1 MRRLS
6 DGTPVL
12 AKPKMIDT
20 LETVLEEAYD
30 ADEQEVLIC
39 VEGYESRKSKKIANI
54 TLNIA
59 YDYSSLVQE
68 AIDHVEQ
75 FDDFDQSIAEQAV
88 WDKAKSEVLES
99 LNKSLLNFAKLT

>member
-30 ADEQEVLIC
+30 ADEQEV
-39 VEGYESRKSKKIANI
+39 
-54 TLNIA
+54 
-59 YDYSSLVQE
+59 SL
-68 AIDHVEQ
+68 
-75 FDDFDQSIAEQAV
+75 SYV
-88 WDKAKSEVLES
+88 WTDEDGLELGSGDSLSAADLERGSEVTCTVTPNDGSETVTVPGS
-99 LNKSLLNFAKLT
+99 TVARASRASCGPHLTLGHGAAER